1 MSSETSFKFEPLKAN
16 NWLPWKTRIEAIVA
30 DKKLTKFL
38 IGKETRPNAVV
49 PTEPD
54 EEEEKAID
62 TWQEQDAKV
71 RSIIV
76 LNISDSEMVHIT
88 GAKTAS
94 EMWSNLKMVKE
105 SSSGLGKL
113 TARRKLYRTFAE
125 EGTDIAEHLTKMRQ
139 ILEELNTMGVKI
151 EDQDFLD
158 ILMSSLPESWD
169 AFTMPYMTAN
179 TSGVKKITSQEFI
192 AIVYEEIRRRFTR
205 ASTSDTALKAYSNSK
220 PSQGTRRNAENA
232 SKKCSNCG
240 KMGHVV
246 QDSARF
252 RYLVYGRRFY
262 QPQRHFSR
270 CVVAGLLF
278 LADMSKELV
287 GRSLSTEWGPSCLS
301 SE

>member
-94 EMWSNLKMVKE
+94 EMWSN
-105 SSSGLGKL
+105 
-113 TARRKLYRTFAE
+113 R
-125 EGTDIAEHLTKMRQ
+125 
-139 ILEELNTMGVKI
+139 
-151 EDQDFLD
+151 
-158 ILMSSLPESWD
+158 
-169 AFTMPYMTAN
+169 
-179 TSGVKKITSQEFI
+179 SQKT
-192 AIVYEEIRRRFTR
+192 VSDIRRGG
-205 ASTSDTALKAYSNSK
+205 D
-220 PSQGTRRNAENA
+220 
-232 SKKCSNCG
+232 
-240 KMGHVV
+240 
-246 QDSARF
+246 
-252 RYLVYGRRFY
+252 
-262 QPQRHFSR
+262 
-270 CVVAGLLF
+270 
-278 LADMSKELV
+278 
-287 GRSLSTEWGPSCLS
+287 
-301 SE
+301 